1 MVKIVFHK
9 GEKIQK
15 RKGYL
20 SWWIFH
26 NNFWFIR
33 RMKKSFWKILNTKFK
48 INTLCSIHMTI
59 IVTLNC
65 LKTITFF
72 VACLKMYLYFVD
84 FLRNGYEVLI
94 SDGFTFSATS
104 DGKVAHS
111 IKLAMFKTDLSIFSA
126 YCSLYCKKSHNYFE
140 IYIHSIVKNQ
150 DSLFYY

>member
-59 IVTLNC
+59 TITLNC

-94 SDGFTFSATS
+94 SDGFTCSATS

-111 IKLAMFKTDLSIFSA
+111 IKLAMFKTDLNIFSA

-140 IYIHSIVKNQ
+140 INIHSIVENQ